1 MQVHNTREGHSTPE
15 TTPEMTP
22 DTERPQVPL
31 RGASGGKME
40 EKEQQEDVD
49 IKKRERNGG

>member
-1 MQVHNTREGHSTPE
+1 
-15 TTPEMTP
+15 MTP